1 MFALGAYLLSAV
13 ASLSTSLPAH
23 ASEPLAS
30 TFEQAACDPSDSGEC
45 AQETEVAS
53 TFVFGDF
60 DLPPAPAV
68 LDCSDARMPD
78 FGGWCDLPHPQSPL
92 AARAASLHNGNQ
104 RYGMRA
110 GHVTATTPLAVPQP
124 QSDDTRTLLPL
135 YLTFLTPP
143 ASAPLVL
150 PYVAPH
156 GDSYCLR
163 LERPPRV

>member
-23 ASEPLAS
+23 GEPLAS

-45 AQETEVAS
+45 AQELDLAMALSEL
-53 TFVFGDF
+53 

-68 LDCSDARMPD
+68 LDCSDARMAD

-92 AARAASLHNGNQ
+92 APRASSLHGGQ
-104 RYGMRA
+104 RFGMRA
-110 GHVTATTPLAVPQP
+110 GHVTSTPPLATPQP
-124 QSDDTRTLLPL
+124 PSDDTRTLPPL
-135 YLTFLTPP
+135 FLTFLLPP
-143 ASAPLVL
+143 TGAPLVL

-163 LERPPRV
+163 LERPPRF

>member
-13 ASLSTSLPAH
+13 ASLSTSLPVH

-30 TFEQAACDPSDSGEC
+30 TYEQAACDPSDSGEC
-45 AQETEVAS
+45 AQETDLVSAIA
-53 TFVFGDF
+53 FADF

-68 LDCSDARMPD
+68 LDCSDARMPEL
-78 FGGWCDLPHPQSPL
+78 GGWCDLPHPQSPL
-92 AARAASLHNGNQ
+92 APRAASLHNGQ
-104 RYGMRA
+104 RFGMRA
-110 GHVTATTPLAVPQP
+110 GHVTATPPLASPQP
-124 QSDDTRTLLPL
+124 QSDDTRTLPPS
-135 YLTFLTPP
+135 YLTFITPP
-143 ASAPLVL
+143 MSAPLVL